1 MRVLKAGLKSD
12 DYTWRQTRPG
22 IWQRDADEAEV
33 FYSTLAKLYEGSG
46 RMQFAIT
53 GHISL
58 TIKVP
63 QDEDPEVVSKRLDE
77 SLRIAWLRQR
87 YETPTIASK
96 AHYDALDGKWK
107 KSYRTIPDD
116 ASAKAWLEKTFRVVV
131 TTNQGGEAWGNSD
144 PPAPHVATL
153 FVVCPV
159 FEKRDPSTIRR
170 DLVLRSPHDIIDGIG
185 TLHFLN
191 SLVTKTAQ
199 AFREGDFFRSVP
211 VFDGSEASNLSPP
224 YRVAANIPF
233 VPTPEQQARLDDALK
248 SAPKPDDQASELAPV
263 EIGIPYN
270 TQGPLLPAQSRRFSV
285 FWSQEQLSALTTHL
299 KTHCHPGTTVTHVFH
314 AAIALVLRSL
324 NNDGHSTSANATPLV
339 PEQKVRYTNYLLR
352 NERPSCI
359 PPYHS
364 PAHCVSVYHSL
375 PATKLQIDMAP
386 SVLPQTMN
394 DRRAEFESIL
404 AQIREFYTAVKDD
417 EQHHALLAPAIWAEW
432 TRQLGVPEQV
442 LNGEEQMDV
451 PRPKEVP
458 SVSISSLGVV
468 DKIVKK
474 WHSLGLSG
482 SEGPEKSSSGESKS
496 KREGSKEGGEEEEY
510 EKRRE
515 GTLEVRWPWVTG
527 DELSNGLGVF
537 LGTFDGR
544 LEISCVYNEA
554 WHSEA
559 EVKDFLS
566 SLDFYV
572 QEWIEGGLMN
582 PYDGGGWEPE
592 GWRGF
597 R

>member
-1 MRVLKAGLKSD
+1 MRVLRAGLKSD
-12 DYTWRQTRPG
+12 DYTWRQIRPG

-63 QDEDPEVVSKRLDE
+63 QDEDPEVVSKTLDE

-116 ASAKAWLEKTFRVVV
+116 ASTKAWLEKTFQVIV
-131 TTNQGGEAWGNSD
+131 TTNQEGEAWANSD

-199 AFREGDFFRSVP
+199 AFREGDFFRSLP

-224 YRVAANIPF
+224 YRVAANIPL
-233 VPTPEQQARLDDALK
+233 VPTPEQQARLDALK
-248 SAPKPDDQASELAPV
+248 SAPNPDDQASELAPLD
-263 EIGIPYN
+263 IGIPYN

-285 FWSQEQLSALTTHL
+285 FWSQEQLSALTTYL

-314 AAIALVLRSL
+314 AAIALTLRNM
-324 NNDGHSTSANATPLV
+324 NNDGHSTSANATPLHVV
-339 PEQKVRYTNYLLR
+339 PGQKVRYTNYLLR

-359 PPYHS
+359 QPYNS
-364 PAHCVSVYHSL
+364 PAHCVSVYHSF

-386 SVLPQTMN
+386 SVPFPQTTQN
-394 DRRAEFESIL
+394 DRQAEFESIL

-417 EQHHALLAPAIWAEW
+417 DPQYHALLAPAIWAEW
-432 TRQLGVPEQV
+432 TRQLGVPEEV
-442 LNGEEQMDV
+442 LNGEEKMDV
-451 PRPKEVP
+451 PRPKDVP
-458 SVSISSLGVV
+458 SVSISSMGVV

-482 SEGPEKSSSGESKS
+482 SEEAEESSSGDMESKG
-496 KREGSKEGGEEEEY
+496 KGEGSQEGGEEEEFY
-510 EKRRE
+510 ERRRE
-515 GTLEVRWPWVTG
+515 GNLEVRWPWVTG

-572 QEWIEGGLMN
+572 QEWMEGGSMN
-582 PYDGGGWEPE
+582 PYDDLG
-592 GWRGF
+592 
-597 R
+597 